1 MRLLPIS
8 LSVHLFMLQ
17 ENAVFQNPSV
27 FCFFFKYLLTL
38 SLMLTMLK
46 VFLGLGTTSFS
57 SGAYCL
63 VETMAESKLAQI

>member
-27 FCFFFKYLLTL
+27 FCFFFNMLTL